1 MHDAAQKI
9 AGLARKSAA
18 LIMIS
23 TQLEDENVAKAWR
36 AC

>member
-9 AGLARKSAA
+9 SGMARKSAA

-23 TQLEDENVAKAWR
+23 TQLGDETVARAWR
-36 AC
+36 AY